1 MEKILAK
8 SITKIN
14 TVSFEFERYLIT
26 QVNLNN
32 RLIAILGARGVG
44 KTTMLLQ
51 LAKKSKKEVLY
62 VALDDL
68 FFSGKTLYS
77 LAEDFH
83 KTGGELLLLD
93 EVHKYPNW
101 SREIKLIYDD
111 FSALQIIFTSS
122 SILDIYRGES
132 DLSRRAISYHLKSL
146 SFREYLLFYE
156 KIALPTLTLKQ
167 IVENHARISLDIT
180 QEFKPYKYLKSYIET
195 GAYPYYN
202 KNNNT
207 TEYYQQILNTLNL
220 ILDVDLQGLTNLNY
234 DTISKL
240 KRLLYVIAT
249 NVPFIPNISKLSERI
264 GVHRNVL
271 VQTIQLLDKAEL
283 IHTLYNQNTSISSLT
298 KPNKIWLRNTNLNY
312 AISSENVNVGNIR
325 ETFFIQH
332 LNDLHQLSLPQKGDF
347 LVDDTYTFE
356 MGGKNKSQKQITEIK
371 NAFLVK
377 DDIEIGVKNTI
388 PLWLFGLIY

>member
-1 MEKILAK
+1 MDKLLSK
-8 SITKIN
+8 STLKIN
-14 TVSFEFERYLIT
+14 NVTTAFERYLINKI
-26 QVNLNN
+26 NLSN
-32 RLIAILGARGVG
+32 RLIAIMGARGVG
-44 KTTMLLQ
+44 KTTLLLQ

-68 FFSGKTLYS
+68 FFSGNTLYS
-77 LAEDFH
+77 LAEDFL

-111 FSALQIIFTSS
+111 FSDLQVIFTSS

-132 DLSRRAISYHLKSL
+132 DLSRRAISYHLNAL

-156 KIALPTLTLKQ
+156 KIELPILNLKQ
-167 IVENHARISLDIT
+167 IVNEHATISLAIT
-180 QEFKPYKYLKSYIET
+180 QQFKPFKYLKSYIET

-202 KNNNT
+202 NNT
-207 TEYYQQILNTLNL
+207 AEYYQQILNTINL
-220 ILDVDLQGLTNLNY
+220 ILDVDIQSITSLNY

-249 NVPFIPNISKLSERI
+249 NVPFTPNISKLSERI

-271 VQTIQLLDKAEL
+271 VQTLQLLDKAEL

-332 LNDLHQLSLPQKGDF
+332 LNGLHQLSLPANGDF
-347 LVDDTYTFE
+347 LVDDTYIFE
-356 MGGKNKSQKQITEIK
+356 VGGKNKSQKQITGIN

-377 DDIEIGVKNTI
+377 DDLEIGVMNHI
-388 PLWLFGLIY
+388 PLWLFGLVY

>member
-1 MEKILAK
+1 MEKLISK

-14 TVSFEFERYLIT
+14 RVTTTFERYLIN
-26 QVNLNN
+26 QINLKN
-32 RLIAILGARGVG
+32 RLIVILGARGVG
-44 KTTMLLQ
+44 KTTLLLQ
-51 LAKKSKKEVLY
+51 LAKKMNQEVLY

-68 FFSGKTLYS
+68 FFSDNTLYS
-77 LAEDFH
+77 LAEEFQ
-83 KTGGELLLLD
+83 KIGGRALLLD

-111 FSALQIIFTSS
+111 FNELQIIFTSS
-122 SILDIYRGES
+122 SILDIYKGES

-156 KIALPTLTLKQ
+156 KIELPTFTLKQ
-167 IVENHARISLDIT
+167 IMEEHTQIT
-180 QEFKPYKYLKSYIET
+180 LNLTQQIKPFKYLKTFIET

-202 KNNNT
+202 NNPS
-207 TEYYQQILNTLNL
+207 EYYQQILNTINL
-220 ILDVDLQGLTNLNY
+220 ILDVDIQSITSLNY

-249 NVPFIPNISKLSERI
+249 NVPFTPNISKLSERI

-271 VQTIQLLDKAEL
+271 VQALQLLDRAEL
-283 IHTLYNQNTSISSLT
+283 IHSLYNQNISISSLT

-332 LNDLHQLSLPQKGDF
+332 LNGLHQLSLPENGDF

-356 MGGKNKSQKQITEIK
+356 VGGKNKSQKQITGIN

-377 DDIEIGVKNTI
+377 DDLEISVMNHI

>member
-1 MEKILAK
+1 MENLLIK
-8 SITKIN
+8 STTKISG
-14 TVSFEFERYLIT
+14 VSTEFERYLIS
-26 QVNLNN
+26 QINLNN

-51 LAKKSKKEVLY
+51 LAKKSTKHVLY

-68 FFSGKTLYS
+68 FFSDNTLYS

-83 KTGGELLLLD
+83 KIGGRILYLD

-111 FSALQIIFTSS
+111 FNDLQVIFTSS

-132 DLSRRAISYHLKSL
+132 DLSRRAISYHLNAL

-156 KIALPTLTLKQ
+156 KIELPILNLKQ
-167 IVENHARISLDIT
+167 IVNEHASISLALT
-180 QEFKPYKYLKSYIET
+180 QQFKPFKYFKSYVEI

-202 KNNNT
+202 NNT
-207 TEYYQQILNTLNL
+207 NEYYQQILNTINL
-220 ILDVDLQGLTNLNY
+220 ILDVDLQGLTNLNF
-234 DTISKL
+234 DTITKL
-240 KRLLYVIAT
+240 KRLLYIIAS
-249 NVPFIPNISKLSERI
+249 NVPFTPNISKLSERI

-271 VQTIQLLDKAEL
+271 VQTLHLLEKAEL

-298 KPNKIWLRNTNLNY
+298 KPNKVWLRNTNLNY
-312 AISSENVNVGNIR
+312 AISSENVNTGNIR
-325 ETFFIQH
+325 ETFFLQH
-332 LNDLHQLSLPQKGDF
+332 LSSIHQLSLPAKGDF
-347 LVDDTYTFE
+347 LVDDMYTFE
-356 MGGKNKSQKQITEIK
+356 IGGKNKSQKQLLGLN

-377 DDIEIGVKNTI
+377 DDIEIGINNSI
-388 PLWLFGLIY
+388 PLWLFGLVY

>member
-1 MEKILAK
+1 MENLIAK
-8 SITKIN
+8 STAKIN
-14 TVSFEFERYLIT
+14 RVTTTFERYIIN
-26 QVNLNN
+26 QINLKN

-44 KTTMLLQ
+44 KTTLLLQ
-51 LAKKSKKEVLY
+51 LAKKQNIDVLY

-68 FFSGKTLYS
+68 FFSDNTLYS
-77 LAEDFH
+77 LADEFQKH
-83 KTGGELLLLD
+83 GGKLLLLD

-101 SREIKLIYDD
+101 SREIKLIFDD
-111 FSALQIIFTSS
+111 FNELQIIFTSS
-122 SILDIYRGES
+122 SILDIYKGES
-132 DLSRRAISYHLKSL
+132 DLSRRAISYSLNSL

-156 KIALPTLTLKQ
+156 KIELPILTLKQ
-167 IVENHARISLDIT
+167 IIDEHTSISLSIT
-180 QEFKPYKYLKSYIET
+180 QQIKPFKYLNSFIEI

-202 KNNNT
+202 NSPA
-207 TEYYQQILNTLNL
+207 EYYQQILNTINL
-220 ILDVDLQGLTNLNY
+220 ILDVDLQGITSLNY
-234 DTISKL
+234 DTISKI

-271 VQTIQLLDKAEL
+271 VQALQLLERAEL
-283 IHTLYNQNTSISSLT
+283 IHTLYKQNISISSLT

-312 AISSENVNVGNIR
+312 AISSENVNVGSIR

-332 LNDLHQLSLPQKGDF
+332 LNNFHQLSLPEKGDF

-356 MGGKNKSQKQITEIK
+356 IGGKHKSQKQINGIT

-377 DDIEIGVKNTI
+377 DDIEIGVKDNI

>member
-1 MEKILAK
+1 MEKLISK

-14 TVSFEFERYLIT
+14 RVTTTFERYLIN
-26 QVNLNN
+26 QINLKN
-32 RLIAILGARGVG
+32 RLIVILGARGVG
-44 KTTMLLQ
+44 KTTLLLQ
-51 LAKKSKKEVLY
+51 LAKKMNQEVLY

-68 FFSGKTLYS
+68 FFSDNTLYS
-77 LAEDFH
+77 LAEEFQ
-83 KTGGELLLLD
+83 KIGGRILLLD

-111 FSALQIIFTSS
+111 FNELQIIFTSS
-122 SILDIYRGES
+122 SILDIYKGES

-156 KIALPTLTLKQ
+156 KIELPTFTLKQ
-167 IVENHARISLDIT
+167 IMEEHTQIT
-180 QEFKPYKYLKSYIET
+180 LNLTQQIKPFKYLKTFIET

-202 KNNNT
+202 NNPS
-207 TEYYQQILNTLNL
+207 EYYQQILNTINL
-220 ILDVDLQGLTNLNY
+220 ILDVDIQSITSLNY

-249 NVPFIPNISKLSERI
+249 NVPFTPNISKLSERI

-271 VQTIQLLDKAEL
+271 VQALQLLDRAEL
-283 IHTLYNQNTSISSLT
+283 IHSLYNQNISISSLT

-332 LNDLHQLSLPQKGDF
+332 LNGLHQLSLPENGDF

-356 MGGKNKSQKQITEIK
+356 VGGKNKSQKQITGIN

-377 DDIEIGVKNTI
+377 DDLEIGVMNHI

>member
-1 MEKILAK
+1 MEKLLIK
-8 SITKIN
+8 STTKISG
-14 TVSFEFERYLIT
+14 VSTEFERYLIS
-26 QVNLNN
+26 QINLNN

-44 KTTMLLQ
+44 KTTMLFQ
-51 LAKKSKKEVLY
+51 LAKKSTKQALY

-68 FFSGKTLYS
+68 FFSDNTLYS
-77 LAEDFH
+77 LAEDFQ

-111 FSALQIIFTSS
+111 FTNLQVIFTSS

-132 DLSRRAISYHLKSL
+132 DLSRRAVSYHLNAL
-146 SFREYLLFYE
+146 SFREYLLYYE
-156 KIALPTLTLKQ
+156 KIELPKLDLKQ
-167 IVENHARISLDIT
+167 IIENHARLSLDIT
-180 QEFKPYKYLKSYIET
+180 QQFKPFQYFKQYIET

-202 KNNNT
+202 NNT
-207 TEYYQQILNTLNL
+207 AEYYQQILNTLNL
-220 ILDVDLQGLTNLNY
+220 ILDVDLQGITNLNY
-234 DTISKL
+234 ETISKL

-264 GVHRNVL
+264 GIHRNVL
-271 VQTIQLLDKAEL
+271 VQTLQLLDKAEL

-332 LNDLHQLSLPQKGDF
+332 LNDLHQISLPSKGDF

-356 MGGKNKSQKQITEIK
+356 IGGKNKPQKQIIGIN

-377 DDIEIGVKNTI
+377 DDIEIGVNNTI